1 MNAADVL
8 ATFGDACELLEYF
21 EKTTRRQQ
29 TIIGK
34 PSSTFTRKRPRV
46 STLLRNKESELNQN
60 LCEVAPNTCS
70 SWYRV
75 PWIPASFPASF
86 TEEGRIL
93 YRKRASSVSSK
104 KSTFI

>member
-21 EKTTRRQQ
+21 EKTTKRQQ
-29 TIIGK
+29 TIIDK

-60 LCEVAPNTCS
+60 LISYEVRSPVDETQCN
-70 SWYRV
+70 
-75 PWIPASFPASF
+75 
-86 TEEGRIL
+86 GRP
-93 YRKRASSVSSK
+93 RKSV
-104 KSTFI
+104 TDP